1 MTDFYED
8 AHRVER
14 DGVGLVVT
22 DHGEADDPAVLML
35 HGWPDTA
42 YLWRRQIP
50 ALTAAGYRVIAPDLR
65 GTGGS
70 DMPETVDAY
79 RIDEHVKDAVT
90 ILDQAGAGQA
100 HVVAHDWGSATG
112 WALSLR
118 HPGRVRSLTALSVG
132 HPNSFNSAGLRQLQ
146 MSWYM
151 LLFQFE
157 GEAED
162 LLSADDWRLF
172 RRFVG
177 GHPETERWIETLSP
191 PGALTASL
199 NWYRAN
205 AHPRRLLG
213 PQRELPNCRVP
224 TLGMWSTG
232 DFALTER
239 QMTGSEEHMEAEW
252 EYRRVEDASHWIPLD
267 APGQLNSSVVDW
279 LARH

>member
-1 MTDFYED
+1 MTDFYD
-8 AHRVER
+8 HARRVESN
-14 DGVGLVVT
+14 GVGLLVT
-22 DHGEADDPAVLML
+22 EHGKPEDPAVLML

-42 YLWRRQIP
+42 YLWRLQVP
-50 ALTAAGYRVIAPDLR
+50 SLTAAGYRVIAPDQR
-65 GTGGS
+65 GAGGS
-70 DMPETVDAY
+70 DRPEAVNAY
-79 RIDEHVKDAVT
+79 RVNEHVGDAVA
-90 ILDQAGAGQA
+90 ILDEAGVDEA
-100 HVVAHDWGSATG
+100 HVVAHDWGAAAG

-118 HPGRVRSLTALSVG
+118 HSGRVRSLTALSVG

-177 GHPETERWIETLSP
+177 DHPESERWIETLSP

-205 AHPRRLLG
+205 AHPRRLVG
-213 PQRELPNCRVP
+213 PQRALPSCRVP

-232 DFALTER
+232 DFGLTER

-267 APGQLNSSVVDW
+267 APGQLNSSLVDW
-279 LARH
+279 LSRH